1 MCTAI
6 TFTGT
11 SNYFGRN
18 LDLNYSYGE
27 QVVITPRNYEFN
39 WRQLPSAKEHLA
51 LIGVGIVVADYPLY
65 FDAINEAGL
74 GMAGLNFPGNAYY
87 GKVTV
92 GKSNVSPFEFI
103 PWLLGQAHNVG
114 EARKLLA
121 DLNLVKINFSEQ
133 LPLADLHWLIADKDE
148 SIVVEAT
155 KTGLHIYDNPVGVLT
170 NNPAFNYQLENLKNY
185 RQLSARTTPNTF
197 ASSLDLPVDA
207 TGFGSIGLPGDLSP
221 KGRFVRASFA
231 KLNAL
236 RGTDP
241 LSDVNQFFQILA
253 TVKQVKGLNWAD
265 EHSCEYTVYSDC
277 YDLQAGVLY
286 YLTYESPQLHAAK
299 LQGQQLATSQLIT
312 YPLKNQV
319 VVDWQN

>member
-27 QVVITPRNYEFN
+27 QVVITSRNYKFN

-87 GKVTV
+87 GKVTD

-236 RGTDP
+236 KGTDT

-253 TVKQVKGLNWAD
+253 TVKQVKGLNWTD

-286 YLTYESPQLHAAK
+286 YLTYESSQLHAAK
-299 LQGQQLATSQLIT
+299 LQGQQLANSQLIT